1 MNHPNA
7 TLPNVL
13 TFMWCLWKSRNDHLF
28 NRQQLH
34 PAQIQHMANA
44 LNHNLELSN
53 IEQVTNM
60 NKNVQTNK
68 IVLQDVQGNTQVTG
82 SQLPL
87 HGRTLKTDLM
97 IKGTK
102 VFSDAAWKTKKAPE
116 LSSVTGIGV
125 FIQIQEIH
133 RSGMIMIQASTPMAP
148 SILQAEA
155 EALLVAARIALALQ
169 LQGHTFLTDNSTL
182 ASSAA
187 TQSTSLEQV
196 PWEIRRI
203 IADYR
208 NLIRYSTTAVYHIKR
223 DINGVAHNCAHQ
235 ALRQNLSQPIFSC
248 SSSAH
253 RSVDCPFLH
262 AVQQMQMSN
271 LVIHTMSMS

>member
-68 IVLQDVQGNTQVTG
+68 IVLQDVQGNIQVTG

-87 HGRTLKTDLM
+87 HGQTLKTDLM

-125 FIQIQEIH
+125 FI
-133 RSGMIMIQASTPMAP
+133 
-148 SILQAEA
+148 
-155 EALLVAARIALALQ
+155 
-169 LQGHTFLTDNSTL
+169 
-182 ASSAA
+182 
-187 TQSTSLEQV
+187 
-196 PWEIRRI
+196 
-203 IADYR
+203 
-208 NLIRYSTTAVYHIKR
+208 
-223 DINGVAHNCAHQ
+223 
-235 ALRQNLSQPIFSC
+235 
-248 SSSAH
+248 
-253 RSVDCPFLH
+253 
-262 AVQQMQMSN
+262 
-271 LVIHTMSMS
+271 